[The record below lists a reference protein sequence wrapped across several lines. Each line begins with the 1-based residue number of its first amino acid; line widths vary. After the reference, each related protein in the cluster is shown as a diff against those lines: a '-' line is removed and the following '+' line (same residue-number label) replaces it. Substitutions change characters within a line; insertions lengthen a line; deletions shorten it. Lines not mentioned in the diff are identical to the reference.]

1 MCPWIDWQPA
11 SLKFC
16 EAMICGYIRQPANSI
31 SNLSFVI
38 CGIMLLRKE
47 KLNTRFNPFH
57 IMGLA
62 AILIGITSGVYHAS
76 MTFFWQFFDVS
87 SMFML
92 ILLAVNFNLLR
103 LGWIKS
109 QHFSLT
115 YIISLLTS
123 MGLMLFF
130 QGKSGEWIFA
140 VEVSLSIFLEYLIF
154 RQKKSVDFKSLFQ
167 AIGIFLLAF
176 LIWTGDIQG
185 WWCDPD
191 NHYLQGHAIWHILNA
206 VAIWFLYLFYKQFEK
221 NIKI

>member
-16 EAMICGYIRQPANSI
+16 EAMICGYIRQPANTF
-31 SNLSFVI
+31 SNIAFVI
-38 CGIMLLRKE
+38 CGLILLKNE
-47 KLNTRFNPFH
+47 KQVSTFGPFH
-57 IMGLA
+57 MMGIA
-62 AILIGITSGVYHAS
+62 AILIGITSGIYHAS

-103 LGWIKS
+103 LGWIQSK
-109 QHFSLT
+109 QFPLT
-115 YIISLLTS
+115 YSSMLLIS

-140 VEVSLSIFLEYLIF
+140 IEVALSVFLEYLIYK
-154 RQKKSVDFKSLFQ
+154 QKKSSNFKNLTK
-167 AIGIFLLAF
+167 AIGVFLLAF
-176 LIWTGDIQG
+176 LIWTGDIRG

-191 NHYLQGHAIWHILNA
+191 NHILQGHAIWHILNA
-206 VAIWFLYLFYKQFEK
+206 IAIWFLYLFYKQFGK
-221 NIKI
+221 QL